1 MAEVWRKPSASA
13 ETASFTGY
21 LSLVASFL
29 ANLIKQKVER
39 LAQRGQWLG
48 TNSWVKEQALWTGD
62 TAKRRRLFGRL
73 NSPNRSFL
81 NLAQGRFKQRKLSL
95 KPYFP

>member
-1 MAEVWRKPSASA
+1 
-13 ETASFTGY
+13 
-21 LSLVASFL
+21 
-29 ANLIKQKVER
+29 LIKQKVER

-48 TNSWVKEQALWTGD
+48 THSWVKEQALWSGD

-73 NSPNRSFL
+73 NGSNRSFL

-95 KPYFP
+95 KPNFP